1 MNKLPTPDD
10 STNELQFPGEDSC
23 HTGVAVP
30 TFRPWTSARH
40 LLIPHPHQPTQD
52 ERSCVM
58 NSTDKSHETTPDL
71 SLDKSSAFVT
81 AAGLHIVEARGD
93 RVSGWIDLG
102 SDHHTPWGIVHGGVY
117 LTAVESAASIGAS
130 AAVADRGLIAVGV
143 HNATDFIRGAK
154 EGRAEVVA
162 VPIQQ
167 GNVQQLW
174 EVTISRAADGQV
186 LAQGRLRL
194 QNVEPRA

>member
-1 MNKLPTPDD
+1 MN
-10 STNELQFPGEDSC
+10 N
-23 HTGVAVP
+23 
-30 TFRPWTSARH
+30 
-40 LLIPHPHQPTQD
+40 
-52 ERSCVM
+52 M
-58 NSTDKSHETTPDL
+58 DKSHETTPDL

-81 AAGLHIVEARGD
+81 AAGLHIVDARPD

-162 VPIQQ
+162 LPIQQ

>member
-1 MNKLPTPDD
+1 MAL
-10 STNELQFPGEDSC
+10 ST
-23 HTGVAVP
+23 
-30 TFRPWTSARH
+30 
-40 LLIPHPHQPTQD
+40 PTQ
-52 ERSCVM
+52 EMPVPVAQR
-58 NSTDKSHETTPDL
+58 
-71 SLDKSSAFVT
+71 T
-81 AAGLHIVEARGD
+81 A
-93 RVSGWIDLG
+93 RVSNPNPQVELD
-102 SDHHTPWGIVHGGVY
+102 DHY
-117 LTAVESAASIGAS
+117 L
-130 AAVADRGLIAVGV
+130 VAL
-143 HNATDFIRGAK
+143 AK